1 MGDRVVFVPIL
12 LSSRKVFSLRL
23 SSAGTEDMRLI
34 QLLLAVVVIHRS
46 IVGGEH
52 AEHIEDDADLA
63 DMLDEQELEHSMREG
78 KSW

>member
-1 MGDRVVFVPIL
+1 
-12 LSSRKVFSLRL
+12 
-23 SSAGTEDMRLI
+23 MRLI
-34 QLLLAVVVIHRS
+34 QLLLAAEVIYRS